1 MSVNMSAASTCP
13 GPSAP
18 ARRYASTSS
27 ARLDGSTGSPH
38 HEDVEPRYGIEQ
50 RQQLARVAT
59 RTVIGVS
66 AIIVTELCAVFP
78 ELATG
83 HERAGPRQPDD
94 VALATDSCS
103 SAHHDQH
110 LLRRL
115 PLPREDPARRYPGLA
130 QECVQDSQFRPAAV
144 TEHREVPQR
153 RRLAPPVEPLTVS
166 PPAQSHRVL
175 RTVPDM
181 AKMRLPGCSPVVDGW

>member
-1 MSVNMSAASTCP
+1 MSAASTCP

-38 HEDVEPRYGIEQ
+38 TKTSRLGTASSNDSSSR
-50 RQQLARVAT
+50 AVAT

-66 AIIVTELCAVFP
+66 AIIVTALLLCSRSSRP
-78 ELATG
+78 ATSVP
-83 HERAGPRQPDD
+83 GPANPMI